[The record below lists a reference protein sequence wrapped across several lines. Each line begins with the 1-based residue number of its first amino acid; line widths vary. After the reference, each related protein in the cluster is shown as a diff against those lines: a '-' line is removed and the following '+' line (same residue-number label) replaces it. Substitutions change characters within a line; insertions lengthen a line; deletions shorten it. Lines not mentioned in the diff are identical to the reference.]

1 MKRKGPVAEPPQINE
16 RSVEI
21 PWILE
26 HVPRFGTV
34 LDIGSCEATYLA
46 DLQRLGLTVHA
57 MDPRGCED
65 SIPPGVVFHRTSII
79 GNDLPRGS
87 FDTVLLVSTLEHIG
101 LPYYDQPAFAGGD
114 RLTLAEVRELLR
126 PEGLLLASVPAG
138 QSKVASWYRQYSP
151 ADLEELF
158 RHWTCEIEY
167 RALVGTAYKPIPEQ
181 DVVRYDYRDR
191 HDLAMGAGAVALIRA
206 AVKS

>member
-1 MKRKGPVAEPPQINE
+1 MRRKGPVADPPQINE

-21 PWILE
+21 PWILAT
-26 HVPRFGTV
+26 VPRSGTV

-46 DLQRLGLTVHA
+46 DLERLGLTVHA

-65 SIPPGVVFHRTSII
+65 SIPSGVVFHRTSII
-79 GNDLPRGS
+79 GNDLPRRF

-101 LPYYDQPAFAGGD
+101 LPYYDQPAFADGD

-126 PEGLLLASVPAG
+126 PEGRLLATVPVG
-138 QSKVASWYRQYSP
+138 LSKLASWYRQYSP

-167 RALVGTAYKPIPEQ
+167 RALVGAAYEPIPEK
-181 DVVRYDYRDR
+181 DVVHYDYRDR

-206 AVKS
+206 TVKP